1 VLLQFIAL
9 PGCLADLICLPFA
22 RVAAHSKEAWIMI
35 DRKRTGM
42 RCGAKKIIRNHKV
55 TIQPANQGT
64 ILYEVENLG
73 RKLIL
78 VQWDGKSSTYAFPED
93 LEITST
99 RKSHNHFAK

>member
-1 VLLQFIAL
+1 MNYPRHTV
-9 PGCLADLICLPFA
+9 CL
-22 RVAAHSKEAWIMI
+22 SSM
-35 DRKRTGM
+35 
-42 RCGAKKIIRNHKV
+42 AK
-55 TIQPANQGT
+55 PANQGT

>member
-1 VLLQFIAL
+1 LW
-9 PGCLADLICLPFA
+9 
-22 RVAAHSKEAWIMI
+22 R
-35 DRKRTGM
+35 
-42 RCGAKKIIRNHKV
+42 KKIIRNHKV

-93 LEITST
+93 LEITGAPKEPQPLCET
-99 RKSHNHFAK
+99 IRKQYIHPGKS

>member
-1 VLLQFIAL
+1 
-9 PGCLADLICLPFA
+9 
-22 RVAAHSKEAWIMI
+22 MI

-64 ILYEVENLG
+64 IIYKVENLG

-78 VQWDGKSSTYAFPED
+78 VQWDGKLSTYAFPDDIEVVG
-93 LEITST
+93 T
-99 RKSHNHFAK
+99 RKRDNHFAQ